1 MADKQAI
8 AITSEQAFE
17 ILHLPENQT
26 TFFSG
31 SYTKRDGSPRPFNG
45 RRGVTKHL
53 RGGELKYDPS
63 TRGNVTYWD
72 RNAYVEGVD
81 EGYRTIRTDDLLTL
95 RIGKQDYIIVNPP
108 EVEFHRVKEIGTEE
122 RKASE

>member
-1 MADKQAI
+1 MAVQLQNGTTQ
-8 AITSEQAFE
+8 ITSSEAYD
-17 ILHLPENQT
+17 ILRLPINRIQW
-26 TFFSG
+26 FSG
-31 SYTKRDGSPRPFNG
+31 TYTKRDGSPRPFNG

-81 EGYRTIRTDDLLTL
+81 AGYRTIRTDDLVTL

-108 EVEFHRVKEIGTEE
+108 KVEVRYAE
-122 RKASE
+122 